1 MPVERWLAQA
11 DAVDERVLD
20 RTAGPVLDV
29 GCGAGRHLHALGRR
43 GVEALGI
50 DSSCVAVALARAGGA
65 HVVGGSVFADVPA
78 AGSWRTVL
86 LLDGSLGIGASPQ
99 RLLARAASLLV
110 PGGTVFAELDGP
122 GRPSDVVR
130 VRLEAAELRSGW
142 FEWAR
147 VSADLLPELA
157 SGAGLHLRAR
167 WEDGG
172 RWFARLTTDA
182 RRARIA

>member
-1 MPVERWLAQA
+1 MEAAPALSPPGAELSAAAVYELALALSLRSHLPRCLLRFDDGRGVRLPVERWLAPA
-11 DAVDERVLD
+11 DAVDERLLD

-43 GVEALGI
+43 GVVALGI

-122 GRPSDVVR
+122 GRP
-130 VRLEAAELRSGW
+130 
-142 FEWAR
+142 
-147 VSADLLPELA
+147 
-157 SGAGLHLRAR
+157 
-167 WEDGG
+167 
-172 RWFARLTTDA
+172 
-182 RRARIA
+182 